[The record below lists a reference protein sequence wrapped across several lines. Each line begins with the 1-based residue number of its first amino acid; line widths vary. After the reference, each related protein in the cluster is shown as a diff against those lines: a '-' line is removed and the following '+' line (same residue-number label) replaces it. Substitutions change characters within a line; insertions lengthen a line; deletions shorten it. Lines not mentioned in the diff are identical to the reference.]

1 MVNVWCPMCAELHTV
16 KKREQGEPWPIVSY
30 DTECG
35 IMIFL
40 DDNEILQVAEEKA
53 NV

>member
-1 MVNVWCPMCAELHTV
+1 MVNVWCPQCAELHTV
-16 KKREQGEPWPIVSY
+16 KKREQGEPLPIVSY

-40 DDNEILQVAEEKA
+40 DDGEVLNNLEEKA
-53 NV
+53 N